1 MKRVFSMIILLGIM
15 AYGFG
20 QKISITNVDNAGY
33 PKINVSLTLTEKGEA
48 QPADFKLYENNKE
61 VPFMLAKDNNAA
73 GPSGRNICFLIE
85 ASNYTKGAALEQ
97 MKQAVTEVLG
107 KIGESDKVNVA
118 YFGKA
123 NSDGKSLNIL
133 SAEFT
138 SDKSTLRNEIS
149 SKINAP
155 KDTNPA
161 ADVYKSIYE
170 CLDFF
175 NSKQDLNGTKI
186 LIVLSA
192 AVNTSKSPIKAED
205 CIDKSTKFNIP
216 VYTITYKTAN
226 KYAADNFI
234 RLSDK
239 TNGKSASAKN
249 GGELSSAISDFMGAA
264 ESTSTQAG
272 NTWILSFD
280 ATQSSETNN
289 FDILYQ
295 GEKVSGTYTVPEG
308 QQSFIGKYWVLFLIG
323 GLIIL
328 AIIAI
333 VILMVMKGK
342 KSKAE
347 EARKI
352 KEMEERNILLQQQMR
367 DSANQRTMV
376 PPIQEPQKMDL
387 KKTMIGGG
395 GGAPTVMVS
404 SGSFQ
409 QNFTLNKMR
418 MAIGR
423 NAGNDIVIPET
434 TVSGNHADIANEGGN
449 WYIIDANSTNGV
461 LVNGTKVSKQR
472 LNNGDLIKLGAATL
486 KVQF

>member
-1 MKRVFSMIILLGIM
+1 MKRIFSMIVLLGIV

-85 ASNYTKGAALEQ
+85 ASNYTKGTVLEQ
-97 MKQAVTEVLG
+97 MKQAVTEALG
-107 KIGESDKVNVA
+107 NIGESDKVNVA

-138 SDKSTLRNEIS
+138 NDKSTLRNEIS

-175 NSKQDLNGTKI
+175 NSKQDLSGSKI

-192 AVNTSKSPIKAED
+192 AINNSKSPIKAED

-216 VYTITYKTAN
+216 IYTITYKTAN

-249 GGELSSAISDFMGAA
+249 AGELSSAISDFMGAA
-264 ESTSTQAG
+264 ENTSAQAA

-280 ATQSSETNN
+280 ASQSSETNS
-289 FDILYQ
+289 FDVMYQ

-308 QQSFIGKYWVLFLIG
+308 QQSFISKHWVLFMVG
-323 GLIIL
+323 GFVVL
-328 AIIAI
+328 AIIII
-333 VILMVMKGK
+333 VVLLMMKSRK
-342 KSKAE
+342 AKAE
-347 EARKI
+347 EARKT
-352 KEMEERNILLQQQMR
+352 KELEERNILLQQQMR
-367 DSANQRTMV
+367 DNANRQTMSAPV
-376 PPIQEPQKMDL
+376 QEPQKMDL

-395 GGAPTVMVS
+395 GGSPTVMVS
-404 SGSFQ
+404 AGSFQ
-409 QNFTLNKMR
+409 KNFTLSKMR
-418 MAIGR
+418 MTIGR
-423 NAGNDIVIPET
+423 NAGNDIMIPET
-434 TVSGNHADIANEGGN
+434 TVSGNHADLVNESGN

-472 LNNGDLIKLGAATL
+472 LNNGDMIKLGAATL